1 MTNSRLL
8 VRRGSALAVLAFLAA
23 CGEDDP
29 SAPSPNATQVD
40 AATEV
45 RRLLIA
51 DAVSPTA
58 QLYDLKDN
66 TNISTQTFAG
76 PASLVYS
83 SPSGRFGLVQQ
94 RAQGRV
100 NFIDGGVFTT
110 GSGNTQSA
118 TRQSPARLTFEL
130 RDSLPTHES
139 VAGNWISIFFDGSG
153 MARWLDERD
162 IIAGNPRVALEIN
175 SGGPQHSASATLVGT
190 SAEYFVLAPRDPM
203 GNILPQGVQS
213 FNRTG
218 QSLGQMNDCKNMHGN
233 AAIAGAV
240 IFGCEDGI
248 AYVRVGPTGPVK
260 VKAALIGSMAGM
272 GVRNAYTEYG
282 ANFIVGQVMTR
293 PGVTPSVTTWVTIEP
308 ISGSIEPLPLPS
320 GSAVHRTVVDRYN
333 GRVLQL
339 TTAGALLVF
348 NGLTRQLLHT
358 IPGVVPQLPTS
369 AIRFHEIGVADGV
382 AYVASPYTGEV
393 VVINTTAGTV
403 TRRINVGGAP
413 SRIAVLGATKS
424 GTIALAK

>member
-1 MTNSRLL
+1 MISASL
-8 VRRGSALAVLAFLAA
+8 VLRRSAALTAVMLLAA

-29 SAPSPNATQVD
+29 AGPGANARTVD

-45 RRLLIA
+45 RRLLVS
-51 DAVSPTA
+51 DAVTPTA
-58 QLYDLKDN
+58 QLWDLKDN
-66 TNISTQTFAG
+66 TNLGTQTFAG
-76 PASLVYS
+76 PPSLVYS
-83 SPSGRFGLVQQ
+83 SPSGRYGIVQQ
-94 RAQGRV
+94 RVQNRV

-110 GSGNTQSA
+110 GSGTASVA
-118 TRQSPARLTFEL
+118 TRQAAQRLTFEL

-153 MARWLDERD
+153 MARWIDERD
-162 IIAGNPRVALEIN
+162 LLAGNPRVAVEIN
-175 SGGPQHSASATLVGT
+175 SGGPQHSASATLVAPT
-190 SAEYFVLAPRDPM
+190 TEYFVLAPRDPA

-218 QSLGQMNDCKNMHGN
+218 QSLGRMDNCRNMHGN

-248 AYVRVGPTGPVK
+248 AYVRVGASGPVK
-260 VKAALIGSMAGM
+260 VKAALTGSLAGL

-282 ANFIVGQVMTR
+282 ASFIVGQVMTR
-293 PGVTPSVTTWVTIEP
+293 PGVTPSQNLLATIDP
-308 ISGSIEPLPLPS
+308 LSGSIEPLPLPA
-320 GSAVHRTVVDRYN
+320 GTGFHRISVDHFN
-333 GRVLQL
+333 NRVLVL
-339 TTAGALLVF
+339 ATSGTLFVF

-369 AIRFHEIGVADGV
+369 AIRFHEVAPADGV

-393 VVINTTAGTV
+393 VVVNTAAGNI
-403 TRRINVGGAP
+403 TRRINLGGAP
-413 SRIAVLGATKS
+413 SRIAVLGVAKS
-424 GTIALAK
+424 GTVRLAN